1 VSSGSP
7 EPPEGR
13 SGGRGSL
20 KILPTY
26 EIPVNHV
33 PARVISEKEVA
44 TASGRK
50 GEFWLPELQNLP
62 ILRFS
67 IGIEVTRG

>member
-1 VSSGSP
+1 
-7 EPPEGR
+7 
-13 SGGRGSL
+13 
-20 KILPTY
+20 
-26 EIPVNHV
+26 VNHV

-67 IGIEVTRG
+67 IGIEATTG

>member
-1 VSSGSP
+1 
-7 EPPEGR
+7 
-13 SGGRGSL
+13 
-20 KILPTY
+20 
-26 EIPVNHV
+26 VNHV

-50 GEFWLPELQNLP
+50 GEFWLIEVQNLP
-62 ILRFS
+62 ILKFS